1 MNPPFNLDLILDATI
16 FAVLKHHGHVRKD
29 ENASPY
35 VTHPLAVA
43 REIYATGQVNDQH
56 ILIAAILHDTIED
69 TPTTADEIRSQ
80 FGEEVLAIVQELTDD
95 KSLEK
100 QRRKWLQVIHAP
112 QLSYPA
118 RIIKLGDKIVN
129 CRDILNTP
137 PKDWSLTRRQEY
149 IQWAADVIFQIRGAN
164 AALEYAFDSLLRE
177 AGASINFHLQPFS
190 SVHERPYA
198 PKEGKTSP

>member
-1 MNPPFNLDLILDATI
+1 MNPSFNLDLILDATI
-16 FAVLKHHGHVRKD
+16 FAVLKHHGLVRKD

-35 VTHPLAVA
+35 ITHPLAVA
-43 REIYATGQVNDQH
+43 REIYTTGQVNDQH

-80 FGEEVLAIVQELTDD
+80 FGEEVLAIVLEVTDD

-112 QLSYPA
+112 QLSHPA

-137 PKDWSLTRRQEY
+137 PKNWNLTRRQEY
-149 IQWAADVIFQIRGAN
+149 IQWAADVIFQVRGAN
-164 AALEYAFDSLLRE
+164 TALENTFDSLLSE
-177 AGASINFHLQPFS
+177 AEASLNFHLRPFS

-198 PKEGKTSP
+198 PREGKSSP